1 MDMIAS
7 RAVLFKECMTPEYR
21 AYQQMVAKNAQAL
34 ADELKKCGL
43 RLVSDGTETHLVLVD
58 VRELIPTGRQAEE
71 VLGSVGIVVNKNM
84 IPYDPQPANQASG
97 IRIGSPALT
106 TRGFKEDDI
115 REVARLLAETLKH
128 RDNPAVLS
136 EIAIKV
142 KTKAERYPMFAK
154 EWIPA

>member
-1 MDMIAS
+1 
-7 RAVLFKECMTPEYR
+7 
-21 AYQQMVAKNAQAL
+21 
-34 ADELKKCGL
+34 
-43 RLVSDGTETHLVLVD
+43 
-58 VRELIPTGRQAEE
+58 
-71 VLGSVGIVVNKNM
+71 M